1 MVMGLTNKRL
11 FDYLTEQQQNMPL
24 EKAFGHRTEN
34 GTWEYYSTEKL
45 VNTVEALSRGLI
57 QLGLKPGDKVA
68 TVIYKSIPEWVALD
82 FAMLRNGIINVP
94 LYPTIS
100 TREYAYILNEAEV
113 KICFVGDGDLFDK
126 VNAARREASGV
137 QQIYS
142 FFEHPEAVSWRD
154 LLAPPDPEL
163 DETIAQISEKIQPD
177 DVATIIYTSGTT
189 GNPKGVVLTHR
200 NIVFNVETMRVL
212 LPISPGDSGL
222 SFLPVS
228 HIFERAVVYAYTA
241 YGASVSFTTP
251 DRLGGE
257 DGDLQALK
265 PHFFAAVPRL
275 LEKVYEKIYGK
286 GLELKGLKRALF
298 FKALEMAEQWDFDK
312 PFTGFAALKW
322 FVFDKLIF
330 AKWRAALG
338 GNIKGIVVGASAC
351 PMHIMR
357 VFNAA
362 GILVREGYGMTEAAP
377 AVSFNRFEPGGAM
390 LGCVGQIIAGVTV
403 KIEQAT
409 ESQPGEGE
417 ILVKGEGVMVGY
429 YKQPE
434 KTAEMIRTEGNER
447 WLCTGD
453 IGKLVTSPQGKTF
466 LQITDRKKE
475 LLKTS
480 NGKYVAPSPIE
491 SAFKSHR
498 LVEQAMVVGDN
509 FKFVSILI
517 VPSNDGLKAW
527 CQKHQV
533 PWTDMHEMIHHPKVQ
548 ERYQM
553 LLERVNPAFA
563 QFEQVRKFAL
573 IPDTWEATRSDG
585 TEAELTP
592 TLKLKRRVI
601 LKKFGAEIEEIYAGD

>member
-1 MVMGLTNKRL
+1 MGLTNKRL

-34 GTWEYYSTEKL
+34 GAWEYYSTAKL
-45 VNTVEALSRGLI
+45 VHTVEALSRGLL

-82 FAMLRNGIINVP
+82 FAMLRIGIINVP

-100 TREYAYILNEAEV
+100 AREYAYILNEAEV

-126 VNAARREASGV
+126 VNAARQDAAGV

-142 FFEHPEAVSWRD
+142 FYEHPQAVSWRN
-154 LLAPPDPEL
+154 LLAAPDPEL
-163 DETIAQISEKIQPD
+163 DNTIAQISEKIQPD
-177 DVATIIYTSGTT
+177 DIATIIYTSGTT

-200 NIVFNVETMRVL
+200 NIVFNVETMRAL
-212 LPISPGDSGL
+212 LPITPGDRGL

-228 HIFERAVVYAYTA
+228 HIFERAVIYAYMA
-241 YGASVSFTTP
+241 YGVSVSFTTP

-257 DGDLQALK
+257 DGDLQLIK

-286 GLELKGLKRALF
+286 GLALKGLKRALF
-298 FKALEMAEQWDFDK
+298 FKALEMAERWDFEQ
-312 PFTGFAALKW
+312 PFTGFDRIKFAVLN
-322 FVFDKLIF
+322 KLIF
-330 AKWRAALG
+330 SKWRAALG
-338 GNIKGIVVGASAC
+338 GNIQGIVVGASAC
-351 PMHIMR
+351 PVHIMR
-357 VFNAA
+357 IFNAA
-362 GILVREGYGMTEAAP
+362 GIRVREGYGMTEAAP
-377 AVSFNRFEPGGAM
+377 AVSFNTYKPGGAK
-390 LGCVGQIIAGVTV
+390 LGCVGQIIAGVRV
-403 KIEQAT
+403 KIEPSSET
-409 ESQPGEGE
+409 QPDEGE
-417 ILVKGEGVMVGY
+417 ILVAGEGVMVGY
-429 YKQPE
+429 FKQPE
-434 KTAEMIRTEGNER
+434 KTAEVIRETDGER

-453 IGKLVTSPQGKTF
+453 IGKLVDGPQGKKF

-517 VPSNDGLKAW
+517 VPSADGLKAW
-527 CQKHQV
+527 CQKHQI
-533 PWTDMHEMIHHPKVQ
+533 PWTSMHDMVHNPQVQ
-548 ERYQM
+548 ERYRM
-553 LLERVNPAFA
+553 LLERVNPAFS
-563 QFEQVRKFAL
+563 QFEQVKKFAL
-573 IPDTWEATRSDG
+573 IPDTWEATRTDG

-601 LKKFGAEIEEIYAGD
+601 LKKFDAAIEEMYAGD

>member
-1 MVMGLTNKRL
+1 MHLTDKRL
-11 FDYLTEQQQNMPL
+11 FDYLTEQQQTMPL
-24 EKAFGHRTEN
+24 EKAFGHRTAN

-45 VNTVEALSRGLI
+45 VNTVEALSRGLL

-82 FAMLRNGIINVP
+82 FAMLRVGIINVP

-100 TREYAYILNEAEV
+100 AREYAYILNEAEV

-126 VNAARREASGV
+126 VNAAKQDAAGL

-142 FFEHPEAVSWRD
+142 FFEHPEAVSWRT
-154 LLAPPDPEL
+154 LLAPPDADL
-163 DETIAQISEKIQPD
+163 DETVAKISAQIQPD
-177 DVATIIYTSGTT
+177 DMATIIYTSGTT

-228 HIFERAVVYAYTA
+228 HIFERAVIYAYTA

-257 DGDLQALK
+257 DGDLQTLK

-275 LEKVYEKIYGK
+275 LEKVYEKIYSK
-286 GLELKGLKRALF
+286 GLELTGLKRALF

-312 PFTGFAALKW
+312 PFKGWSAVKW

-351 PMHIMR
+351 PVHIMR

-403 KIEQAT
+403 KIEPT
-409 ESQPGEGE
+409 SESQPGEGE

-434 KTAEMIRTEGNER
+434 KTAEMIRTEGNDR

-509 FKFVSILI
+509 YKFVSILI
-517 VPSNDGLKAW
+517 VPSTDGLKAW

-533 PWTDMHEMIHHPKVQ
+533 PWTNLHDMVHNPKVQ

-553 LLERVNPAFA
+553 LLERVNPAFS
-563 QFEQVRKFAL
+563 QFEQVKKFAL
-573 IPDTWEATRSDG
+573 LPDTWEAVRADG

-601 LKKFGAEIEEIYAGD
+601 LKKFGAEIEGIYAGD